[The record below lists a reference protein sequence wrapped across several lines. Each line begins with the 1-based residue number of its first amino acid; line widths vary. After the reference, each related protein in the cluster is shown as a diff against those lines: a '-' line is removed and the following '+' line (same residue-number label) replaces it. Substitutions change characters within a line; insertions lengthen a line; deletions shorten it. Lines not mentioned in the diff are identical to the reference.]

1 MNDNDYLESMNQ
13 LQEKYDTFM
22 KEKETMEEEIEDLK
36 KNLSS
41 MYGLI
46 RVLDIMANTS
56 VLDVDD
62 NLLSLIG
69 LTRSFSSDIFNLFIL
84 KKNS

>member
-1 MNDNDYLESMNQ
+1 MNENDYLESMNQ

-56 VLDVDD
+56 VLDTDE

>member
-13 LQEKYDTFM
+13 LQEKYDAFM

-36 KNLSS
+36 KNMSS

-56 VLDVDD
+56 VLDTDE

>member
-1 MNDNDYLESMNQ
+1 MNENDYLESMNQ
-13 LQEKYDTFM
+13 LQEKYDAFM

-46 RVLDIMANTS
+46 RVLDIMAHTA
-56 VLDVDD
+56 VLDVDE

>member
-1 MNDNDYLESMNQ
+1 MNENDYLESMNQ